1 MDSLIDLH
9 HSAPINP
16 LDRIEQFVADN
27 HWNWS
32 REGEDELTVGVG
44 GDWCDYNM
52 WFSWREEVS
61 ALIFCCAFEVRV
73 PAAIQPALHK
83 LLVLLNERLM
93 LGHFDLWGK
102 EGMLLFRQALLLRGS
117 DGATAEQVEDMIEIA
132 LSESERY
139 FPAIQFVL
147 WGGKSPEE
155 AIAAALLDTVGEA

>member
-1 MDSLIDLH
+1 MSERAPRESLTEILQ
-9 HSAPINP
+9 
-16 LDRIEQFVADN
+16 LEDRADGGFGARLESF
-27 HWNWS
+27 WGGS
-32 REGEDELTVGVG
+32 ER
-44 GDWCDYNM
+44 GDWLARA
-52 WFSWREEVS
+52 SLAATASES
-61 ALIFCCAFEVRV
+61 RV

-155 AIAAALLDTVGEA
+155 AIAAARLDTVGEA